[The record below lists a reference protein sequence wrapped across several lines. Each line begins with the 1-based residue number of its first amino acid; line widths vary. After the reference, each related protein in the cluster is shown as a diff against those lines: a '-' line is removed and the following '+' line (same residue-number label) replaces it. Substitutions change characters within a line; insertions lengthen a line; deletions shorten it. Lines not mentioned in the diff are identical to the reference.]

1 MSEDEGHKYPRVS
14 VAFALGIFM
23 EAERKIICTWPKKG
37 LSFSLFDLRY
47 RGRRATLRSLFLS
60 GEARADGAKRGVV

>member
-1 MSEDEGHKYPRVS
+1 MSEDEGHKYLKVS

-37 LSFSLFDLRY
+37 LSFSLSDLRY
-47 RGRRATLRSLFLS
+47 RRRRATL
-60 GEARADGAKRGVV
+60 